1 MMDVVIHRF
10 GGLEFS
16 PYQGNESIMIPHS
29 CSLTSSCQ
37 NAMSMSQSQ
46 ISWIHHVSQL
56 AQSGVPQAVVL
67 FLSLMQLIYHLDRI
81 RRQGSSCGSKAA
93 RIRWPYELASQ
104 IARLTAVVYI
114 TIAYIQ
120 DGLHWINIVSVV
132 YTFTLGLTRL
142 LNHLEWRH
150 VALHQINFVLLATL
164 TILISGH
171 TLPCIQ
177 TGTRCLHDASTSS
190 GIIALA
196 AGAAIAAI
204 TPREWTPMQVD
215 LSIPGYDQNE
225 PAPEE
230 ACSWFTYYCT
240 YDWLTPIIWK
250 GMKRKLDMA
259 DIPKLAWYDEPIYLL
274 RRVQEAR
281 SISKKTLRT
290 VLRFQK
296 RELLLMSF
304 WVATSYTVE
313 NIAAFAMFKLLE
325 YLADPNGAIYKP
337 WLWLFLMFIGPL
349 SRSVAFQQYI
359 FTSTRLVVRIKSAF
373 TQELYYTALDSM
385 EMEEDPFELQSGG
398 AKLKSTSGQAAAKT
412 TSAGRLANLM
422 ASDIDAIYRSRD
434 IIQATIGT
442 PVGTIISLI
451 GMYRMMGWASL
462 VGNAILFL
470 ATPLSIW
477 LGRLMFYSQRR
488 VRKAQDSRMS
498 LVTEYLASLRA
509 IKYFAWEDPITEKII
524 NARSEEQKEL
534 WRTSMIQASLNQV
547 MQIVP
552 YLSLLVMFGLHVG
565 LSKRRLDAATA
576 FTTIFLVKNVRRN
589 IMQASAFGRNFAS
602 ALVSVTRL
610 DKYFESTVPIPHYP
624 VGPLRIDHATFR
636 KTKTASFTLSNIT
649 LEFAQG
655 GLNVVSGPSGSG
667 KTTLLLSILGETYL
681 ESGNVTRPDDT
692 AYASQSSW
700 LQNETIQANIIF
712 GSPMEK
718 PRYDRIVEACCL
730 WEDFKDLPAKDMT
743 IVGENGTSLSGG
755 QKARVALARALYC
768 KAPLLLL
775 DDIFAALDAKTA
787 AGVWKHCFCS
797 DLLSGRTTVLVTNLP
812 WIAEQADLSVVLEK
826 GQIESA
832 EPQVGIVRKP
842 IAIAQALGGDAGEDD
857 ALHDTVQEIQPN
869 GDTLNDANRVP
880 EEKRLKD
887 VVNQEMKASGKVGR
901 MTCQYYS
908 LPSREGMLTWSPVL
922 QYMSY
927 FGHPVFVAVCLGLLL
942 ATNIFTFS
950 SLLWLSVWVE
960 AYNHQAHID
969 IPYYMGIF
977 AGLTFLEI
985 GSYCLAIIMFEWGA
999 WNAAKRLHNDF
1010 IHAIMH
1016 VSLSW
1021 FKHIPIGR
1029 ITNRFSS
1036 DMASLDGTIS
1046 TMLRIML
1053 DTVLLMLFRIG
1064 AVSSIMPIFMIP
1076 ALFTCLFGVLIGEAY
1091 TRTAVV
1097 IKRLTS
1103 SAQSPV
1109 FSQFADTLAG
1119 LPVIRARSGMS
1130 SRFREEL
1137 AARLRAWSASAEASF
1152 NANRWVAVRVDLV
1165 TALVGLSAGI
1175 IAVSQTGVVAA
1186 GLVGFSLTNAN
1197 GLSQT
1202 ILLLVRAMNDLEV
1215 EMQSFHRVGEYVKLE
1230 PEEKDDKTYPEEGEY
1245 TDDPCH
1251 VIPQNWPRSG
1261 EIEFR
1266 NVTIRY
1272 DPDGSDILTGINLK
1286 FKAGERVAIIG
1297 RTGSGKSTLVLS
1309 LLRFTHVVSGE
1320 ILYDGVDITK
1330 IPRHRLRESLT
1341 IIPQEAVLFN
1351 GTVESNLDPSGRVPK
1366 DILDKALD
1374 NCKGIASFSPH
1385 TSDDSDNDTQFRDDE
1400 NNSVNLSTSVDARG
1414 ENFSH
1419 GQRQVLSLCRA
1430 LIRQSK
1436 LMLLDEATAS
1446 MDYETDRGIQTVLRR
1461 ELEAVGGG
1469 RTLVT
1474 IAHRLR
1480 TIIDYDTVV
1489 VMSGGR
1495 VLEYGSPRDL
1505 YNSRGQFYDM
1515 VYHSGEM
1522 EDLQASLETESSQEV
1537 I

>member
-1 MMDVVIHRF
+1 M
-10 GGLEFS
+10 
-16 PYQGNESIMIPHS
+16 
-29 CSLTSSCQ
+29 SLTQ
-37 NAMSMSQSQ
+37 VH
-46 ISWIHHVSQL
+46 WIHQVSQL
-56 AQSGVPQAVVL
+56 AQSGTPQAVVL
-67 FLSLMQLIYHLDRI
+67 FISLVQITFHVIRI
-81 RRQGSSCGSKAA
+81 NRQQSSNRSKAA
-93 RIRWPYELASQ
+93 KIRWSYEFASQ
-104 IARLTAVVYI
+104 AARLTAVVFI
-114 TIAYIQ
+114 TLAYIQ
-120 DGLHWINIVSVV
+120 DELHWINIVAVT
-132 YTFTLGLTRL
+132 YAFITGLLRL
-142 LNHLEWRH
+142 FNHLQWRH
-150 VALHQINFVLLATL
+150 VALHQINFVLAATL
-164 TILISGH
+164 AILVAGH

-177 TGTRCLHDASTSS
+177 TGTKCLHDASTSG
-190 GIIALA
+190 GIIS
-196 AGAAIAAI
+196 IAVASAVAFV
-204 TPREWTPMQVD
+204 TPREWTPLLVD
-215 LSIPGYDQNE
+215 LNIPGFDQNE

-230 ACSWFTYYCT
+230 TCSWFTYYCT

-250 GMKRKLDMA
+250 GTKRKLDMS
-259 DIPKLAWYDEPIYLL
+259 DLPRIAWYDEPMYLL

-281 SISKKTLRT
+281 SISKKTLLT

-313 NIAAFAMFKLLE
+313 NIAAYAMFKLLE
-325 YLADPNGAIYKP
+325 YLANPNGAVYKP

-385 EMEEDPFELQSGG
+385 EMEKDPFELQSAGT
-398 AKLKSTSGQAAAKT
+398 KPSNKNGQTAAKS

-524 NARSEEQKEL
+524 DARSAEQKEL

-552 YLSLLVMFGLHVG
+552 YLSLLVMFGFHVG

-602 ALVSVTRL
+602 ALVSVNRL
-610 DKYFESTVPIPHYP
+610 DKYFANTVPTPHYP
-624 VGPLRIDHATFR
+624 VGPLRIDGASFR
-636 KTKTASFTLSNIT
+636 KTKTATFTLNNIT
-649 LEFAQG
+649 LNFAQG
-655 GLNVVSGPSGSG
+655 GLNVVGGPSGSG

-681 ESGNVTRPDDT
+681 ENGSVTRPDDV
-692 AYASQSSW
+692 AYASQSAW
-700 LQNETIQANIIF
+700 LQNESIQANVLF

-718 PRYDRIVEACCL
+718 ARYDRVIEACCL
-730 WEDFKDLPAKDMT
+730 WEDFKELPARDIT

-755 QKARVALARALYC
+755 QKARVALARALYS

-787 AGVWKHCFCS
+787 AGVWKHCFCT

-812 WIAEQADLSVVLEK
+812 WIAEQADFSIVLEK

-832 EPQVGIVRKP
+832 EPQIGVVRRP
-842 IAIAQALGGDAGEDD
+842 IAIAQVLGGDVDEDE
-857 ALHDTVQEIQPN
+857 ATETTVTEIQPN
-869 GDTLNDANRVP
+869 GDSLNNTNKVS
-880 EEKRLKD
+880 EEKYLRD

-901 MTCQYYS
+901 MTF
-908 LPSREGMLTWSPVL
+908 L
-922 QYMSY
+922 QYMNY
-927 FGHPVFVAVCLGLLL
+927 FGHPVFVAFCLGLLL
-942 ATNIFTFS
+942 ATNIFAFLST
-950 SLLWLSVWVE
+950 LWLSVWVE

-985 GSYCLAIIMFEWGA
+985 GSYCLAIIVFEWGA
-999 WNAAKRLHNDF
+999 WNAARRLHNDF
-1010 IHAIMH
+1010 IRAIMR

-1036 DMASLDGTIS
+1036 DMASIDGTIS

-1053 DTVLLMLFRIG
+1053 DTILLMLFRIG

-1076 ALFTCLFGVLIGEAY
+1076 ALFTCLFGILIGEAY

-1119 LPVIRARSGMS
+1119 LPVIRARSGMAS
-1130 SRFREEL
+1130 TFREEL
-1137 AARLRAWSASAEASF
+1137 AARLRTWSASSEASF
-1152 NANRWVAVRVDLV
+1152 NANRWVAVRVDFV
-1165 TALVGLSAGI
+1165 TALVSLSAGI

-1215 EMQSFHRVGEYVKLE
+1215 EMQSFHRVKEYVKLE

-1245 TDDPCH
+1245 TDDTSH
-1251 VIPQNWPRSG
+1251 VIPENWPRSG

-1272 DPDGSDILTGINLK
+1272 DPDGPDILTDVNLK
-1286 FKAGERVAIIG
+1286 FKAGERVAVVG

-1330 IPRHRLRESLT
+1330 VSRHRLRESLT

-1351 GTVESNLDPSGRVPK
+1351 GTVESNLDPGGRVPK
-1366 DILDKALD
+1366 DVLDKALD

-1385 TSDDSDNDTQFRDDE
+1385 ASDDSDNDMHSADDE
-1400 NNSVNLSTSVDARG
+1400 HNAVNLTTSVDARG

-1446 MDYETDRGIQTVLRR
+1446 MDYETDRGIQSVLRR
-1461 ELEAVGGG
+1461 ELEAAGGD

-1489 VMSGGR
+1489 VMSAGR

-1515 VYHSGEM
+1515 VYHSGELD
-1522 EDLQASLETESSQEV
+1522 DLQALLDAESSN
-1537 I
+1537 

>member
-1 MMDVVIHRF
+1 
-10 GGLEFS
+10 
-16 PYQGNESIMIPHS
+16 
-29 CSLTSSCQ
+29 
-37 NAMSMSQSQ
+37 
-46 ISWIHHVSQL
+46 
-56 AQSGVPQAVVL
+56 
-67 FLSLMQLIYHLDRI
+67 
-81 RRQGSSCGSKAA
+81 
-93 RIRWPYELASQ
+93 
-104 IARLTAVVYI
+104 
-114 TIAYIQ
+114 
-120 DGLHWINIVSVV
+120 
-132 YTFTLGLTRL
+132 
-142 LNHLEWRH
+142 
-150 VALHQINFVLLATL
+150 
-164 TILISGH
+164 
-171 TLPCIQ
+171 
-177 TGTRCLHDASTSS
+177 
-190 GIIALA
+190 
-196 AGAAIAAI
+196 
-204 TPREWTPMQVD
+204 
-215 LSIPGYDQNE
+215 
-225 PAPEE
+225 
-230 ACSWFTYYCT
+230 
-240 YDWLTPIIWK
+240 
-250 GMKRKLDMA
+250 
-259 DIPKLAWYDEPIYLL
+259 
-274 RRVQEAR
+274 
-281 SISKKTLRT
+281 
-290 VLRFQK
+290 
-296 RELLLMSF
+296 
-304 WVATSYTVE
+304 
-313 NIAAFAMFKLLE
+313 MFKLLE
-325 YLADPNGAIYKP
+325 YLADPSGAIYKP

-398 AKLKSTSGQAAAKT
+398 AKLKSMSGQAAAKT

-524 NARSEEQKEL
+524 NARSEEQREL

-636 KTKTASFTLSNIT
+636 KTKTASFTLNSIT
-649 LEFAQG
+649 LDFAQG

-681 ESGNVTRPDDT
+681 ESGNVTRPDDI

-712 GSPMEK
+712 GSLMEK
-718 PRYDRIVEACCL
+718 PRYDRIIEACCL
-730 WEDFKDLPAKDMT
+730 WEDFKHLPAKDMT

-787 AGVWKHCFCS
+787 AGVWRHCFCS
-797 DLLSGRTTVLVTNLP
+797 DLLNGRTTVLVTNLP
-812 WIAEQADLSVVLEK
+812 WISEQADLSVVLEK

-832 EPQVGIVRKP
+832 EPQIGIVRKP
-842 IAIAQALGGDAGEDD
+842 IAIAQVLGGDAEED

-869 GDTLNDANRVP
+869 GDTLNDANRAP
-880 EEKRLKD
+880 EEKHLKD

-901 MTCQYYS
+901 MTF
-908 LPSREGMLTWSPVL
+908 L

-1064 AVSSIMPIFMIP
+1064 A
-1076 ALFTCLFGVLIGEAY
+1076 
-1091 TRTAVV
+1091 
-1097 IKRLTS
+1097 
-1103 SAQSPV
+1103 SPV

-1137 AARLRAWSASAEASF
+1137 AARLRTWSASAEASF

-1215 EMQSFHRVGEYVKLE
+1215 EMQSFHRVREYVKLE
-1230 PEEKDDKTYPEEGEY
+1230 PEEKEDKAYPEEGEY
-1245 TDDPCH
+1245 TDEPCH

-1286 FKAGERVAIIG
+1286 FKAGERVAVIG

-1320 ILYDGVDITK
+1320 ILYDGIDITK

-1351 GTVESNLDPSGRVPK
+1351 GTVESNLDPSGRVPR

-1400 NNSVNLSTSVDARG
+1400 NNSINLSTCVDARG

-1446 MDYETDRGIQTVLRR
+1446 MDYETDRGIQNVLRR

-1495 VLEYGSPRDL
+1495 VLEYGSPRNLFDG
-1505 YNSRGQFYDM
+1505 RGQFYDM

-1522 EDLQASLETESSQEV
+1522 EDLQALLEMESSQ
-1537 I
+1537 

>member
-1 MMDVVIHRF
+1 MSLSQVPWIH
-10 GGLEFS
+10 
-16 PYQGNESIMIPHS
+16 YV
-29 CSLTSSCQ
+29 
-37 NAMSMSQSQ
+37 SQ
-46 ISWIHHVSQL
+46 I
-56 AQSGVPQAVVL
+56 AQSGIPQAVVL
-67 FLSLMQLIYHLDRI
+67 ILSLLRLIYQLNRI
-81 RRQGSSCGSKAA
+81 HRQESSYRSKAA
-93 RIRWPYELASQ
+93 KIRWPFELSSQ
-104 IARLTAVVYI
+104 VARLTAVVFI
-114 TIAYIQ
+114 TIAYTQ
-120 DGLHWINIVSVV
+120 DQLHWINIVSVA
-132 YTFTLGLTRL
+132 YTFTIGLLRL
-142 LNHLEWRH
+142 FNHLQWRH
-150 VALHQINFVLLATL
+150 VALHQINFVLAAIMV
-164 TILISGH
+164 ILIAGH

-177 TGTRCLHDASTSS
+177 TGTKCPHDTSTSA
-190 GIIALA
+190 GMIAIA
-196 AGAAIAAI
+196 AASAIAAI
-204 TPREWTPMQVD
+204 TPREWTPMQID
-215 LSIPGYDQNE
+215 LNIPGYDQNE

-230 ACSWFTYYCT
+230 TCSWFTYYCT
-240 YDWLTPIIWK
+240 YNWLTPVIWK
-250 GMKRKLDMA
+250 GIRRRLDMA
-259 DIPKLAWYDEPIYLL
+259 DIPKIAWYDEPMYLL

-281 SISKKTLRT
+281 SISKKTLFT

-296 RELLLMSF
+296 HELLLMTF

-313 NIAAFAMFKLLE
+313 NIAPYGMFKLLE
-325 YLADPNGAIYKP
+325 YLADPCGAIYKP

-349 SRSVAFQQYI
+349 SRTIAFQQYV
-359 FTSTRLVVRIKSAF
+359 FTSTRLVVRIKSAL
-373 TQELYYTALDSM
+373 TQELYCTALDSM

-398 AKLKSTSGQAAAKT
+398 KTSGNLNGQTAAKS

-434 IIQATIGT
+434 IVLATVGT
-442 PVGTIISLI
+442 PVGTVISLI

-470 ATPLSIW
+470 ATPLTVW

-488 VRKAQDSRMS
+488 VREAQDSRMS

-509 IKYFAWEDPITEKII
+509 IKYFAWEEPITEKII
-524 NARSEEQKEL
+524 GARSAEQKEL

-602 ALVSVTRL
+602 AMVSVTRL
-610 DKYFESTVPIPHYP
+610 DKYFENTVPVSRYP
-624 VGPLRIDHATFR
+624 VGPLRIDSASFR
-636 KTKTASFTLSNIT
+636 KTKAATFKLNEIT
-649 LEFAQG
+649 LDFAQG
-655 GLNVVSGPSGSG
+655 GLNVISGLSGSG

-681 ESGNVTRPDDT
+681 ESGTVTRPKDV
-692 AYASQSSW
+692 AYASQSAW
-700 LQNETIQANIIF
+700 LQNESIQANIVF

-718 PRYDRIVEACCL
+718 LRYHQIIEACCL
-730 WEDFKDLPAKDMT
+730 WEDFKELPAKDMT
-743 IVGENGTSLSGG
+743 TVGENGTSLSGG
-755 QKARVALARALYC
+755 QKARVALARALYS

-787 AGVWKHCFCS
+787 AGVWKHCFCT

-812 WIAEQADLSVVLEK
+812 WISEQADLSVVLDK
-826 GQIESA
+826 GQIELA
-832 EPQVGIVRKP
+832 EPQIGVIRKP
-842 IAIAQALGGDAGEDD
+842 IAIAQVLGGDDD
-857 ALHDTVQEIQPN
+857 ASEEPNAITQDTQPN
-869 GDTLNDANRVP
+869 GDDLNDANKIL
-880 EEKRLKD
+880 EEKYPKD
-887 VVNQEMKASGKVGR
+887 VVSQEMKASGKVGR
-901 MTCQYYS
+901 
-908 LPSREGMLTWSPVL
+908 LTFL
-922 QYMSY
+922 QYMNY
-927 FGHPVFVAVCLGLLL
+927 FGHPVFVVTCLALLL
-942 ATNIFTFS
+942 ATNIFAFLST
-950 SLLWLSVWVE
+950 LWLSVWVE
-960 AYNHQAHID
+960 AYNHQAHVD

-977 AGLTFLEI
+977 AGLTLLEI
-985 GSYCLAIIMFEWGA
+985 GSYFLAIIMFEWGA
-999 WNAAKRLHNDF
+999 WNAARRLHNDF
-1010 IHAIMH
+1010 IRAIMR

-1036 DMASLDGTIS
+1036 DIASLDGTIS
-1046 TMLRIML
+1046 TMLRMMI
-1053 DTVLLMLFRIG
+1053 DTILLMLFRIG

-1076 ALFTCLFGVLIGEAY
+1076 ALFTCLFGILIGEAY

-1097 IKRLTS
+1097 VKRLTS

-1119 LPVIRARSGMS
+1119 LPVIRARSGMVVM
-1130 SRFREEL
+1130 FREEL
-1137 AARLRAWSASAEASF
+1137 AARLRTWSASSETGF
-1152 NANRWVAVRVDLV
+1152 NSNRWVAVRVDFV
-1165 TALVGLSAGI
+1165 TALVSLSAGI

-1215 EMQSFHRVGEYVKLE
+1215 EMQSFHRVKEYVKLE
-1230 PEEKDDKTYPEEGEY
+1230 SEEKDDKAYPEEGEY
-1245 TDDPCH
+1245 ADDPSDI
-1251 VIPQNWPRSG
+1251 IPENWPQSG

-1272 DPDGSDILTGINLK
+1272 DPDGPNILTDVNLK
-1286 FKAGERVAIIG
+1286 FKAGARVAVVG

-1330 IPRHRLRESLT
+1330 VPRHRLRESLT

-1351 GTVESNLDPSGRVPK
+1351 GTVESNLDPGGRVSK
-1366 DILDKALD
+1366 EVLGKALD
-1374 NCKGIASFSPH
+1374 NCKGIASFSPQV
-1385 TSDDSDNDTQFRDDE
+1385 SDDSDNDMHSPDDE
-1400 NNSVNLSTSVDARG
+1400 HNTVNLTTSVDARG

-1461 ELEAVGGG
+1461 ELEAAGGD

-1489 VMSGGR
+1489 VMSAGR

-1522 EDLQASLETESSQEV
+1522 DDLQAFLDTEL
-1537 I
+1537 

>member
-16 PYQGNESIMIPHS
+16 PYKGNESIIIPQS
-29 CSLTSSCQ
+29 PSLTSSYQ
-37 NAMSMSQSQ
+37 NAMSLSQ
-46 ISWIHHVSQL
+46 IPWIHHVSQF

-81 RRQGSSCGSKAA
+81 RRQGSSCRFKAA
-93 RIRWPYELASQ
+93 KIRWPYELASQ

-120 DGLHWINIVSVV
+120 DRLHWINIVSVV
-132 YTFTLGLTRL
+132 YTFTLGPTRL
-142 LNHLEWRH
+142 FNHLEWRH
-150 VALHQINFVLLATL
+150 VALHQINFVLPATL
-164 TILISGH
+164 TILLAGH

-196 AGAAIAAI
+196 AGSVIAAI

-259 DIPKLAWYDEPIYLL
+259 DIPKLAWYDEPIHLL

-325 YLADPNGAIYKP
+325 YLADPSGAIYKP

-398 AKLKSTSGQAAAKT
+398 AKLKSMSGQTAAKT

-509 IKYFAWEDPITEKII
+509 IKYFAWEDPVTEKII
-524 NARSEEQKEL
+524 NARSEEQREL

-610 DKYFESTVPIPHYP
+610 DKYFENTVPIPHYP
-624 VGPLRIDHATFR
+624 VGPLRIDHASFR
-636 KTKTASFTLSNIT
+636 KTKTASFTLNNIT
-649 LEFAQG
+649 LDFAQG

-681 ESGNVTRPDDT
+681 ESGTVTRPDDI

-700 LQNETIQANIIF
+700 LQNETIQANILF

-718 PRYDRIVEACCL
+718 PRYDRVIEACCL

-832 EPQVGIVRKP
+832 RPQIGIVRKP
-842 IAIAQALGGDAGEDD
+842 IAIAQVLGGDAEDD

-869 GDTLNDANRVP
+869 GDTLNDANRAP
-880 EEKRLKD
+880 EEKHLKD
-887 VVNQEMKASGKVGR
+887 VVNQEMKASGKIGR
-901 MTCQYYS
+901 MTCQYCS
-908 LPSREGMLTWSPVL
+908 FPSREEMLTWSPVL

-1064 AVSSIMPIFMIP
+1064 AVSSIMPVFMIP

-1137 AARLRAWSASAEASF
+1137 AARLRTWSASAEASF

-1165 TALVGLSAGI
+1165 TALVSLSAGI

-1202 ILLLVRAMNDLEV
+1202 ILVLVRAMNDLEV
-1215 EMQSFHRVGEYVKLE
+1215 EMQSFHRVREYVKLE

-1251 VIPQNWPRSG
+1251 VIPENWPRSG

-1286 FKAGERVAIIG
+1286 FKAGERVAVIG

-1320 ILYDGVDITK
+1320 ILYDGIDITK

-1385 TSDDSDNDTQFRDDE
+1385 NSDDSDNDTQSRDDE
-1400 NNSVNLSTSVDARG
+1400 DNSVNLTTCVDARG

-1446 MDYETDRGIQTVLRR
+1446 MDYETDRGIQNVLRR

-1522 EDLQASLETESSQEV
+1522 EDLQTLLDTESSQQG

>member
-1 MMDVVIHRF
+1 MV
-10 GGLEFS
+10 
-16 PYQGNESIMIPHS
+16 
-29 CSLTSSCQ
+29 
-37 NAMSMSQSQ
+37 
-46 ISWIHHVSQL
+46 
-56 AQSGVPQAVVL
+56 
-67 FLSLMQLIYHLDRI
+67 
-81 RRQGSSCGSKAA
+81 
-93 RIRWPYELASQ
+93 
-104 IARLTAVVYI
+104 
-114 TIAYIQ
+114 
-120 DGLHWINIVSVV
+120 
-132 YTFTLGLTRL
+132 
-142 LNHLEWRH
+142 
-150 VALHQINFVLLATL
+150 
-164 TILISGH
+164 ILIAGH

-177 TGTRCLHDASTSS
+177 TGTRCLHDTGTSAGMIAIAAAS
-190 GIIALA
+190 
-196 AGAAIAAI
+196 AIAAI
-204 TPREWTPMQVD
+204 TPREWTPVQID
-215 LSIPGYDQNE
+215 LNIPGYDQNQ

-230 ACSWFTYYCT
+230 TCSWFTYYCT
-240 YDWLTPIIWK
+240 YNWLTPVIWK
-250 GMKRKLDMA
+250 GIKRRLDMA
-259 DIPKLAWYDEPIYLL
+259 DIPKIAWYDEPMYLL

-281 SISKKTLRT
+281 SISKKTLFT

-296 RELLLMSF
+296 HELLLMTF
-304 WVATSYTVE
+304 WVSTSYTVE
-313 NIAAFAMFKLLE
+313 NIAPYGMFKLLE
-325 YLADPNGAIYKP
+325 YLADPCGAIYKP

-349 SRSVAFQQYI
+349 SRTIAFQQYV
-359 FTSTRLVVRIKSAF
+359 FTSTRLVVRIKSAL

-398 AKLKSTSGQAAAKT
+398 NKPGNANGHTAAKS

-434 IIQATIGT
+434 IVQATVGT

-470 ATPLSIW
+470 AAPLTVW

-509 IKYFAWEDPITEKII
+509 IKYFAWEEPITEKII
-524 NARSEEQKEL
+524 GARSAEQKEL

-602 ALVSVTRL
+602 AMVSVTRL
-610 DKYFESTVPIPHYP
+610 DKYFENTVPVACYP
-624 VGPLRIDHATFR
+624 VGPLRIDSASFR
-636 KTKTASFTLSNIT
+636 KTKAATFTLNDIT
-649 LEFAQG
+649 LNFAQG
-655 GLNVVSGPSGSG
+655 GLNVVGGPSGSG

-681 ESGNVTRPDDT
+681 ESGTVTRPKDI
-692 AYASQSSW
+692 AYASQSAW
-700 LQNETIQANIIF
+700 LQNESIQANIVF
-712 GSPMEK
+712 GSPIEK
-718 PRYDRIVEACCL
+718 LRYNQIIEACCL
-730 WEDFKDLPAKDMT
+730 WEDFKELPARDMT
-743 IVGENGTSLSGG
+743 TVGENGTSLSGG
-755 QKARVALARALYC
+755 QKARVALARALYS

-787 AGVWKHCFCS
+787 AGVWKHCFCT

-812 WIAEQADLSVVLEK
+812 WIAEQADLSVVLDK
-826 GQIESA
+826 GQIELA
-832 EPQVGIVRKP
+832 EPQIGVIRKP
-842 IAIAQALGGDAGEDD
+842 IAIAQVLGGDDDDD
-857 ALHDTVQEIQPN
+857 ASEEPDTITQDTQPH
-869 GDTLNDANRVP
+869 GDDFNDANKIL
-880 EEKRLKD
+880 EEKYLKD
-887 VVNQEMKASGKVGR
+887 VVSQEMKASGKVGR
-901 MTCQYYS
+901 
-908 LPSREGMLTWSPVL
+908 LTFL
-922 QYMSY
+922 QYMNY
-927 FGHPVFVAVCLGLLL
+927 FGHPVFVVTCLALLL
-942 ATNIFTFS
+942 ATNIFAFLST
-950 SLLWLSVWVE
+950 LWLSVWVE
-960 AYNHQAHID
+960 AYNHQAHVD

-977 AGLTFLEI
+977 AGLTLLEI

-999 WNAAKRLHNDF
+999 WNAARRLHNDF
-1010 IHAIMH
+1010 IRAIMR

-1036 DMASLDGTIS
+1036 DIASLDGTIS
-1046 TMLRIML
+1046 TMLRMML
-1053 DTVLLMLFRIG
+1053 DTILLMLFRIG
-1064 AVSSIMPIFMIP
+1064 AVSSIMPIFMVP

-1097 IKRLTS
+1097 VKRLTS

-1119 LPVIRARSGMS
+1119 LPVIRARSGMAAT
-1130 SRFREEL
+1130 FREEL
-1137 AARLRAWSASAEASF
+1137 ASRLRTWSASSETSF
-1152 NANRWVAVRVDLV
+1152 NSNRWVAVRVDFV
-1165 TALVGLSAGI
+1165 TALVSLSAGI

-1215 EMQSFHRVGEYVKLE
+1215 EMQSFHRVKEYVKLE
-1230 PEEKDDKTYPEEGEY
+1230 SEEKDDKVYPEEGEY
-1245 TDDPCH
+1245 ADDLSN
-1251 VIPQNWPRSG
+1251 VIPENWPRSG

-1272 DPDGSDILTGINLK
+1272 DPDGPNILTDVNLK
-1286 FKAGERVAIIG
+1286 FKAGARVAVVG

-1309 LLRFTHVVSGE
+1309 LLRFTHVVSGD

-1330 IPRHRLRESLT
+1330 VPRHRLRESLT

-1351 GTVESNLDPSGRVPK
+1351 GTVESNLDPGGQVSKEV
-1366 DILDKALD
+1366 LDKALD
-1374 NCKGIASFSPH
+1374 NCKGIASFSPQV
-1385 TSDDSDNDTQFRDDE
+1385 SDDSDNDMRSPDDE
-1400 NNSVNLSTSVDARG
+1400 HNTVDLTTSVDARG

-1461 ELEAVGGG
+1461 ELEAAGGD

-1489 VMSGGR
+1489 VMSAGR

-1522 EDLQASLETESSQEV
+1522 DDLQALLDTEL
-1537 I
+1537 